1 MIKNI
6 KADTR
11 NIQKELKIS
20 DITAKLLVNRGIRHV
35 DEARTFLNP
44 GPEYMN
50 DPRFMKDLVKGVSLI
65 KKNIIENK
73 KIRIVGDYDVDGV
86 ISTYLLYDAMKN
98 CGADVSYEIP
108 HRVNDGYGINKSIID
123 KAYNDGIN
131 SIITCDNGI
140 TALDSIKYAREKGME
155 FIVTD
160 HHEVLPFGE
169 EEMLA
174 DAVIDPNQ
182 EDCGYPFKKLCGAGV
197 VFKFIQVLFEE
208 MGIGINKADRYIH
221 LLAIATVCDVVELTG
236 ENRIFV
242 KRGIDE
248 IASTDN
254 EGLKQL
260 IKISGLEGK
269 KITTYSL
276 GFVIGP
282 CINASGRLDWARKGV
297 ELFLAKDS
305 ISAARLARELF
316 ELNKERKDMTINGT
330 AEVIGQIEGS
340 KIAEDSILVVYNG
353 GIHESVAGIIAG
365 RLKEKYCRP
374 AIMLTASKHGVKG
387 SGRSIEGYN
396 MFEELLRCKDLLGKF
411 GGHPMAAGLSIEE
424 DNIEDL
430 RMRLNNNSTLLPEE
444 LVPKI
449 TIDMQLPMDRVSMK
463 LASELECLEPFG
475 MGNPK
480 PVFAERDVKVHSA
493 RVIGANKNVLKLI
506 IKTGSGS
513 TLSGIYFGDINEFR
527 KVISD
532 KYGADKVEK
541 LDNDGLI
548 GITLDM
554 AFNIEINEYLGN
566 RNVQLVVTNFR

>member
-6 KADTR
+6 KADTKI
-11 NIQKELKIS
+11 IQEELEIS
-20 DITAKLLVNRGIRHV
+20 AITAKLLVNRGIRNT
-35 DEARTFLNP
+35 DEARAFLNP
-44 GPEYMN
+44 DLGQMN
-50 DPRFMKDLVKGVSLI
+50 DPRSMKDLQKGISLI
-65 KKNIIENK
+65 KKDIAENK
-73 KIRIVGDYDVDGV
+73 KIMIVGDYDVDGV
-86 ISTYLLYDAMKN
+86 ISTYLLYDALGK

-108 HRVNDGYGINKSIID
+108 HRINDGYGINRSIID
-123 KAYNDGIN
+123 KADGQGIN
-131 SIITCDNGI
+131 AIITCDNGI

-160 HHEVLPFGE
+160 HHEVPPFEEGE
-169 EEMLA
+169 ILA

-182 EDCGYPFKKLCGAGV
+182 DDCGYPFKKLCGAGV

-208 MGIGINKADRYIH
+208 MGIGIEEANRYIH

-236 ENRIFV
+236 ENRVIV
-242 KRGIDE
+242 KRGMDE

-254 EGLKQL
+254 EGLRQL
-260 IKISGLEGK
+260 IKITGLEGR

-297 ELFLAKDS
+297 ELFLAKDQL
-305 ISAARLARELF
+305 SAERLARELF

-340 KIAEDSILVVYNG
+340 KMTGDSILVVYNG

-374 AIMLTASKHGVKG
+374 AIMITASKHGAKG

-396 MFEELLRCKDLLGKF
+396 MFEELLRCEDLLEKF

-424 DNIEDL
+424 CKIKEL
-430 RMRLNNNSTLLPEE
+430 RERLNNNSILLPEE
-444 LVPKI
+444 LVPKVS
-449 TIDMQLPMDRVSMK
+449 IDMQLPMERVTMK

-493 RVIGANKNVLKLI
+493 RIIGANKNVIKLI

-513 TLSGIYFGDINEFR
+513 TLSGVYFGDIDGFR

-541 LDNDGLI
+541 LDNEGLA

-554 AFNIEINEYLGN
+554 AFNIGINEYMGN
-566 RNVQLVVTNFR
+566 MSVQLVVNNFR

>member
-1 MIKNI
+1 MIKNV

-20 DITAKLLVNRGIRHV
+20 AITAKVLVNRGIRSV
-35 DEARTFLNP
+35 DEARAFLNP
-44 GPEYMN
+44 DPLYMN
-50 DPRFMKDLVKGVSLI
+50 NPRSMKDLDKGVSLI
-65 KKNIIENK
+65 KKNIIGNK

-86 ISTYLLYDAMKN
+86 TSTYLLYDALKK

-108 HRVNDGYGINKSIID
+108 HRVNDGYGINKTIID
-123 KAYNDGIN
+123 KAYNEGIN
-131 SIITCDNGI
+131 IIITCDNGI
-140 TALDSIKYAREKGME
+140 TAMDSIIYAKEKGME

-160 HHEVLPFGE
+160 HHEVPPFE
-169 EEMLA
+169 EGEMLA

-182 EDCGYPFKKLCGAGV
+182 ESCGYPFKKLCGAGV

-208 MGIGINKADRYIH
+208 MGIGINEADRYIH

-260 IKISGLEGK
+260 IKITGLEGK

-297 ELFLAKDS
+297 ELFLAEDK
-305 ISAARLARELF
+305 ISAERLARELY

-340 KIAEDSILVVYNG
+340 EIAGDSILVVYNG
-353 GIHESVAGIIAG
+353 AIHESVAGIIAG

-374 AIMLTASKHGVKG
+374 AIMLTASKHGAKG

-396 MFEELLRCKDLLGKF
+396 MFEELLRCEDILGKF
-411 GGHPMAAGLSIEE
+411 GGHPMAAGLSIDE
-424 DNIEDL
+424 DKIEDL
-430 RMRLNNNSTLLPEE
+430 RMRLNNNSTLLRED

-449 TIDMQLPMDRVSMK
+449 TIDMQLPMDRVTMK

-493 RVIGANKNVLKLI
+493 RIIGANKNVLKLI

-513 TLSGIYFGDINEFR
+513 TLSGIYFGDIDEFR
-527 KVISD
+527 KIISD
-532 KYGADKVEK
+532 KYGEDKVEK
-541 LDNDGLI
+541 LDNDGLA

-554 AFNIEINEYLGN
+554 AFNIEINEYMDN